1 MVRDIGQRP
10 ASQGLAPRISHP
22 VERVGGREFGHTE
35 IMNIIGIGIDA
46 TDIPRIDQALKRF
59 GDRFAQRVFTE
70 AEIGYCAGKHFP
82 APHYA
87 ARFAAKEA
95 TMKALGTGLS
105 RGVTWRDIEVVRG
118 GGPPRLVLRGGAL
131 RRFESLGGTS
141 SLLTLTHADSLA
153 LAQVLLMKDG

>member
-1 MVRDIGQRP
+1 M
-10 ASQGLAPRISHP
+10 S
-22 VERVGGREFGHTE
+22 
-35 IMNIIGIGIDA
+35 IIGIGIDA

-70 AEIGYCAGKHFP
+70 AEIAYCEDKHYP
-82 APHYA
+82 APHFA

-105 RGVTWRDIEVVRG
+105 QGVTWRDIEVVRG

-131 RRFESLGGTS
+131 RRFEQLGGRS
-141 SLLTLTHADSLA
+141 SLLTMTHAEAIA
-153 LAQVLLMKDG
+153 LAQVLLTNAD